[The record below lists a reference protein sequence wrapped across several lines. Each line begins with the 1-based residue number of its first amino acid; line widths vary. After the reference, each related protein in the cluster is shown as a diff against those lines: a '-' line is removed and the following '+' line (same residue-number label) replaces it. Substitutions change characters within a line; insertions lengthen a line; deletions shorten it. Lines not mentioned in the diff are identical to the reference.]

1 MIRSIFNYG
10 NYTPR
15 INVVLLL
22 LRLSTG
28 VFMLTHGIGKV
39 SRLFGDDPIKFA
51 DPLGVGTTASLALVV
66 FAEVV
71 CSVFLIFGF
80 LTRLVSVPLF
90 FTMFMVVFIV
100 KANKEFS
107 EIELPLFYMIVYV
120 CIAIAGAGKYSVD
133 NLIYK
138 KSLSVSP

>member
-1 MIRSIFNYG
+1 MIRSIFNSGSYS
-10 NYTPR
+10 PR
-15 INVVLLL
+15 INLVFLL

-51 DPLGVGTTASLALVV
+51 DPLGVGATASLALVV

>member
-100 KANKEFS
+100 KANKGFS
-107 EIELPLFYMIVYV
+107 EIELP
-120 CIAIAGAGKYSVD
+120 IAGAGKYSVD

>member
-1 MIRSIFNYG
+1 MIISIFNYG

>member
-1 MIRSIFNYG
+1 
-10 NYTPR
+10 
-15 INVVLLL
+15 
-22 LRLSTG
+22 
-28 VFMLTHGIGKV
+28 MLTHGIGKV